1 MNKDH
6 YPFYGVAL
14 VAGAALAVWA
24 GMPFAFLLFLVC
36 PLMMFFMMKGMVA
49 CTATPPLRP
58 RRHRRRFQPSR
69 SVSDR
74 PASSSRDWGLLALD
88 HIPLGGMLE
97 T

>member
-36 PLMMFFMMKGMVA
+36 PLMMFFMMKGM
-49 CTATPPLRP
+49 
-58 RRHRRRFQPSR
+58 
-69 SVSDR
+69 
-74 PASSSRDWGLLALD
+74 
-88 HIPLGGMLE
+88 GGMHSNALAAPTTTQTTVSTDE
-97 T
+97 PKRL